1 MTATGLPA
9 TAAIAG
15 LLSLLV
21 LQGPWGIC
29 EAWPAV
35 DRLAPLALLW
45 GAVLGLPRACRSP
58 EVALPSMALGLGWA
72 LPALA
77 GAWVLDGAG
86 SPLEL
91 AAAIGACAGLA
102 LAGTPVVGSA
112 AMGRVALS
120 WGLLIAGPWL
130 LRELA
135 RWGGLVAPRALDA
148 LADRSPFELLARG
161 TEAPLPLMLA
171 LHLVVVLALRR
182 GGVDG
187 VATEPQE
194 VET

>member
-1 MTATGLPA
+1 MTGTGLPA

-21 LQGPWGIC
+21 LQGPWGIG

-58 EVALPSMALGLGWA
+58 EAALPSMALGFGWA

-86 SPLEL
+86 SPLEVRNL
-91 AAAIGACAGLA
+91 VAFRLKAKSLIAWGLTA
-102 LAGTPVVGSA
+102 KSLTPWLPATPVFHFC
-112 AMGRVALS
+112 
-120 WGLLIAGPWL
+120 
-130 LRELA
+130 
-135 RWGGLVAPRALDA
+135 LDSSSNNNN
-148 LADRSPFELLARG
+148 DNDNDSKN
-161 TEAPLPLMLA
+161 
-171 LHLVVVLALRR
+171 
-182 GGVDG
+182 
-187 VATEPQE
+187 
-194 VET
+194 